1 MLYRFHPN
9 EWNDWNVLNDWN
21 NTAAPLKD
29 FIEARN
35 GD

>member
-1 MLYRFHPN
+1 MLYRFNP
-9 EWNDWNVLNDWN
+9 NDWNVLIDWN